1 MSRAWTS
8 STLMSLKKYFS
19 IIISCRAVYGLK
31 ITKIKPK
38 DLPSSSALLF
48 FHVRE
53 TNICGLCISPM
64 HIRKRCANTKEK
76 SWEVFEWMSN
86 AGNSQCS
93 CPIELNSALCLFNFF
108 KNSTGIRWWSRRVK
122 KCVSKSGSGS
132 NSNRNSEW
140 KNQRHTPRD
149 CIRRKEEEEFV
160 TC

>member
-1 MSRAWTS
+1 MSRAWIS

-93 CPIELNSALCLFNFF
+93 CPIELNSALCLFNFYKIAPEF
-108 KNSTGIRWWSRRVK
+108 DDDQEEWRSAFQKVDQVATATEIQ
-122 KCVSKSGSGS
+122 
-132 NSNRNSEW
+132 SE
-140 KNQRHTPRD
+140 KIKDTRHV
-149 CIRRKEEEEFV
+149 IA
-160 TC
+160 

>member
-48 FHVRE
+48 FSCSRDKYLRFVHFTDAYKKTMCKHKGEILRGFWVNEQR
-53 TNICGLCISPM
+53 
-64 HIRKRCANTKEK
+64 RKLAMFLSYWTKFCAL
-76 SWEVFEWMSN
+76 SF
-86 AGNSQCS
+86 Q
-93 CPIELNSALCLFNFF
+93 FF

-149 CIRRKEEEEFV
+149 CIRRKEEEKFV